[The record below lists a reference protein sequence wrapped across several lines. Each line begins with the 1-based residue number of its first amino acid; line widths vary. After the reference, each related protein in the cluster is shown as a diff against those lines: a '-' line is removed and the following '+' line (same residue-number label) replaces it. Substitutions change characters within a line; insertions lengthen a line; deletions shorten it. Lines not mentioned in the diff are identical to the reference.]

1 MMYHSVVV
9 VQCVTTFTNLLH
21 HGNMYLQCHVCICP
35 NHMILYNF
43 TYTCTCTLYVYC
55 RHLTAVP
62 HIAGSEE
69 NHMLAQDIYN
79 QWNGFSSFDNVQ
91 LINYSVL
98 LSYPNA
104 SNPNVLQLMQGSE
117 VIYEAHINQ
126 EPPWTP
132 GENDSR
138 VAPPF
143 NAYAGS
149 GAASVSPSLLCIG

>member
-1 MMYHSVVV
+1 
-9 VQCVTTFTNLLH
+9 
-21 HGNMYLQCHVCICP
+21 
-35 NHMILYNF
+35 
-43 TYTCTCTLYVYC
+43 
-55 RHLTAVP
+55 
-62 HIAGSEE
+62 
-69 NHMLAQDIYN
+69 MLAQDIYN
-79 QWNGFSSFDNVQ
+79 QWIGFKPAFDNVQ

-117 VIYEAHINQ
+117 VIYEARINQ

-149 GAASVSPSLLCIG
+149 GAASVSPSLHYFAFDKHILLKAILIYMCKYMHN